1 MTEKIHQPEVEQKP
15 SLETP
20 PELKPVNEWL
30 RGELESRIRE
40 LETMVNPPAGIL
52 RTVAKLEDESDDM
65 GPVDEDNAH
74 KQAVELVSENVR
86 RKKEIQAV
94 VSAFYGGDYQAA
106 LSYIVGELR
115 ALDGVAR
122 GYAQTRH
129 PDDFLE
135 RTRARAKQAHDAL
148 KAYMEKRA

>member
-1 MTEKIHQPEVEQKP
+1 MTEKIHKPEAEQNP
-15 SLETP
+15 SPETP
-20 PELKPVNEWL
+20 SELKPVKEWL

-52 RTVAKLEDESDDM
+52 RTVARLEDESGDM

-94 VSAFYGGDYQAA
+94 VSAFDGGDYQAA